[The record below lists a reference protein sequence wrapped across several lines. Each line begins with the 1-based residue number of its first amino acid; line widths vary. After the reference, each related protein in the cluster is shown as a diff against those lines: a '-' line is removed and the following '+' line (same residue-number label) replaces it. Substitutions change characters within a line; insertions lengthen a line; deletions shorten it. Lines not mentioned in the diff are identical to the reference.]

1 MDEYIE
7 YLDKKLHFTA
17 KLPVIFTSAVNQEG
31 VHEVVGTARELFE
44 FAGKKLGTGVLNRA
58 MARFVEEHGTPVLG
72 TKAAKIYY
80 SVQTGIFPPEFTFF
94 VNYPEAFNEGF
105 LKYLE
110 RRLASELGSEEL
122 PVRIKLRAHGRAKHR
137 TETTR
142 RNDRRKT

>member
-1 MDEYIE
+1 MAKSE
-7 YLDKKLHFTA
+7 KK
-17 KLPVIFTSAVNQEG
+17 
-31 VHEVVGTARELFE
+31 
-44 FAGKKLGTGVLNRA
+44 
-58 MARFVEEHGTPVLG
+58 MG